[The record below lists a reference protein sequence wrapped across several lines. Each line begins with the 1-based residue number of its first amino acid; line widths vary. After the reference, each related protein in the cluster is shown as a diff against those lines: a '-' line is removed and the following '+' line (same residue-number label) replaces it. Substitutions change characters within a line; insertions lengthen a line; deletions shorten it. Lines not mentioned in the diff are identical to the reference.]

1 MCLPDCEGERPLPRR
16 GGAEVHGAARGG
28 RRAPA
33 GAEEGEPAAGEGEA
47 RPGDPDS
54 AAEEGQDEPRG

>member
-1 MCLPDCEGERPLPRR
+1 MCLPGYEGERPLPRR
-16 GGAEVHGAARGG
+16 GGAEVHGAAGG
-28 RRAPA
+28 GSLGPA

-54 AAEEGQDEPRG
+54 AAEEGQEEPRG